1 VVPDSVPAGELLRSI
16 HSQQQKYIE
25 SVDIFD
31 VYRGKP
37 IQTGYKSVALSVT
50 YRSATATLDDQSVD
64 KVHEKIVNSLMAEFN
79 ARYREG
85 TEE

>member
-1 VVPDSVPAGELLRSI
+1 VPADELLQAI
-16 HSQQQKYIE
+16 HRQQQKYLE
-25 SVDIFD
+25 SADIFD

-37 IQTGYKSVALSVT
+37 IQAGYKSIALAVT

-64 KVHEKIVNSLMAEFN
+64 KVHEKIVNSLMEDYK

-85 TEE
+85 SEE